1 MSRHPTRRSLIAGL
15 GPVALCAAAR
25 PGFADDQTLTQ
36 TNAGAGT
43 YWLPIISAFYVK
55 VEQND
60 PVWPEGDGPPVF
72 PEKVVNPPLRF
83 ALNPSPVDM
92 AATIDTDWAEL
103 QKRFGNGEQSS
114 GWAVARQFGQ
124 PRLWVHRT
132 FDEEYLAGYPESQRA
147 RVYIEFDVVRQN
159 FPLAK
164 NLTGPA
170 RKQFIRD
177 NVRALAGKII
187 VGTRNGV
194 RKNGSGGTLDEASQT
209 ISGIGGTTLG
219 GLQKMGLVEFVPR
232 HETFGNGDLLDGVM
246 SVQVEIEF
254 EAGTELGLA
263 APERKKVSG
272 EIRFAVGEAYIDIG
286 LLSGGHK
293 KK

>member
-1 MSRHPTRRSLIAGL
+1 MNHHPTRRALFAGI
-15 GPVALCAAAR
+15 GPLAVCVVAR
-25 PGFADDQTLTQ
+25 SGFAQDQTLTQ
-36 TNAGAGT
+36 TFDGAGV

-72 PEKVVNPPLRF
+72 PDKIVNPPLRF

-92 AATIDTDWAEL
+92 AATIDTDWSEL

-124 PRLWVHRT
+124 PRIWVHRT

-147 RVYIEFDVVRQN
+147 RVFIAFDVVRQN
-159 FPLAK
+159 FPLART
-164 NLTGPA
+164 LTGPA

-177 NVRALAGKII
+177 NVRALGGKII

-194 RKNGSGGTLDEASQT
+194 RKNGSGGALDESSQT
-209 ISGIGGTTLG
+209 ISSIGGTSLG
-219 GLQKMGLVEFVPR
+219 GLEKTGLVEFVPR
-232 HETFGNGDLLDGVM
+232 HETFENGDLLDGVI
-246 SVQVEIEF
+246 SVSVEIEF
-254 EAGTELGLA
+254 EAGAELGLDM
-263 APERKKVSG
+263 PERKKVAG
-272 EIRFAVGEAYIDIG
+272 EIRFAVGETYIDIG